1 MSIRNVIGAGLLV
14 VAALALAS
22 ELITRE
28 GVGIIEYVV
37 GIALVLGL
45 LAFAAQ
51 LTFRARVG

>member
-1 MSIRNVIGAGLLV
+1 VSIRNVIGAGLLV

-22 ELITRE
+22 ELIARE

-45 LAFAAQ
+45 LAVAAQ

>member
-1 MSIRNVIGAGLLV
+1 MLV

-45 LAFAAQ
+45 LAVAAQ